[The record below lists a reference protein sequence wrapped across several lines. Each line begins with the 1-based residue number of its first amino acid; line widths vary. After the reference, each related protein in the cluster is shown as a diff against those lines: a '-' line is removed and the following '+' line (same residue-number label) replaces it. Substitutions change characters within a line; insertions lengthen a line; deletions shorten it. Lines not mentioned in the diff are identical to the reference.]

1 MEDMMY
7 LFTSFLSCLIVL
19 GLLFQFMGERWRKAS
34 DSSLLYWVVWL
45 ALSACVSLVNL
56 FRIPLLNMGANL
68 AAFTMISL
76 LLYRDRER
84 RKYWRVLEADCFFG
98 LVALFEAIGVFGLD
112 FLLAAV
118 GWMPE
123 NAVWLGSM
131 EELFSKVVL
140 VFAYYLLMR
149 RFWKKGLGQN
159 RAQFILYLVMF
170 LYSVFYFLITFYLA
184 DSVLLREHYSF
195 LCVVTG
201 IAAFV
206 SMYFLYFMQVLD
218 GKHELDLR
226 LAMMK
231 QQEEMQFDYYR
242 RQQEQYRQSAAIL
255 HDVSRHIRSIE
266 ELYQAGEGE
275 QVLRY
280 TKEIGSILKPL
291 VPVEYSDN
299 PMLNILLTDKK
310 IQAEQEGI
318 RFHITVQCSGLEFI
332 EPMDVTV
339 LFANLLDNAMEAC
352 RQCKTQK
359 EIQVGIRS
367 YNEMV
372 SIRIE
377 NTVER
382 EVRISPEGRPL
393 RENGKQGGIGILN
406 VEKCVEKYGG
416 SVLYRQKNGKFYSD
430 VLLNR

>member
-1 MEDMMY
+1 MENMMY
-7 LFTSFLSCLIVL
+7 LFTSFLSCLIIF
-19 GLLFQFMGERWRKAS
+19 GLLFQFMGERWKKAS
-34 DSSLLYWVVWL
+34 DSRLLYWVVWL
-45 ALSACVSLVNL
+45 FASGCVSLVNL
-56 FRIPLLNMGANL
+56 FRIPFLNMGANL
-68 AAFTMISL
+68 AVTTVISL
-76 LLYRDRER
+76 LLYRDRAKG
-84 RKYWRVLEADCFFG
+84 KYWRVLEADCFFI
-98 LVALFEAIGVFGLD
+98 LCALFESVGVFGLD

-123 NAVWLGSM
+123 NTVWLGSM

-149 RFWKKGLGQN
+149 RLWKRGLGQN

-170 LYSVFYFLITFYLA
+170 LYSMFYFLITFYLA

-206 SMYFLYFMQVLD
+206 SMYFLYFMRVLD

-231 QQEEMQFDYYR
+231 QQEEMQFNYYR
-242 RQQEQYRQSAAIL
+242 RQQEQYRKSVAIL

-266 ELYQAGEGE
+266 NLYQTGEGE
-275 QVLRY
+275 QALRY
-280 TKEIGSILKPL
+280 TKEIDSILKPL

-310 IQAEQEGI
+310 LLAEQEGI
-318 RFHITVQCSGLEFI
+318 RFNITVQCSGLEFI
-332 EPMDVTV
+332 EPVDVTV

-352 RQCKTQK
+352 RQCKTKK
-359 EIQVGIRS
+359 EIHVSIRS

-377 NTVER
+377 NTVEK
-382 EVRISPEGRPL
+382 EVRFSPEGRPI

-416 SVLYRQKNGKFYSD
+416 SVLYRQKNGKLYSD

>member
-1 MEDMMY
+1 MENMIY
-7 LFTSFLSCLIVL
+7 LFTSFLSCLIIF
-19 GLLFQFMGERWRKAS
+19 GLLFQFMGERWKKAS
-34 DSSLLYWVVWL
+34 DSRFLYWAVWL
-45 ALSACVSLVNL
+45 FASGCVSLVNL
-56 FRIPLLNMGANL
+56 LKSPLLNMGANL
-68 AAFTMISL
+68 VVFTVISL
-76 LLYRDRER
+76 LLYRDRAG
-84 RKYWRVLEADCFFG
+84 RKYWRVLEADCFFI
-98 LVALFEAIGVFGLD
+98 LSALFEAIGVFGLD
-112 FLLAAV
+112 FLLATA
-118 GWMPE
+118 GWLPE
-123 NAVWLGSM
+123 NTVWLGSM

-149 RFWKKGLGQN
+149 RFWKRGLGQN

-206 SMYFLYFMQVLD
+206 GMYFLYFMGVLD
-218 GKHELDLR
+218 EKHELDMQ

-231 QQEEMQFDYYR
+231 QQEDMQFDYYR
-242 RQQEQYRQSAAIL
+242 RQQEQYRQSVAVL

-266 ELYQAGEGE
+266 NLYQAGEGE
-275 QVLRY
+275 QAIRY
-280 TKEIGSILKPL
+280 AKEIDSILKPL

-310 IQAEQEGI
+310 MLAEQEGI
-318 RFHITVQCSGLEFI
+318 RFAVTVQCSELGFI

-352 RQCKTQK
+352 RQCQTEK
-359 EIQVGIRS
+359 EIHVSIRS

-372 SIRIE
+372 SIRVE
-377 NTVER
+377 NTVGKEAQF
-382 EVRISPEGRPL
+382 SLEGRPL
-393 RENGKQGGIGILN
+393 RENGEQGGIGILN
-406 VEKCVEKYGG
+406 VEKCVEKYNGN
-416 SVLYRQKNGKFYSD
+416 VLYRQENGKLYSD

>member
-1 MEDMMY
+1 MENMMY

-34 DSSLLYWVVWL
+34 DSRLLYWVAWL
-45 ALSACVSLVNL
+45 LASGCISLVNL
-56 FRIPLLNMGANL
+56 LRSPLLNMGANL
-68 AAFTMISL
+68 VVFTMISL
-76 LLYRDRER
+76 LLYRDRAG
-84 RKYWRVLEADCFFG
+84 RKYWRVLEADCFFSV
-98 LVALFEAIGVFGLD
+98 VALFEAVGVFGLD
-112 FLLAAV
+112 FLLVAV

-123 NAVWLGSM
+123 NTVWLGSM

-159 RAQFILYLVMF
+159 RAQLVLYLVMF

-195 LCVVTG
+195 LWVVTG

-206 SMYFLYFMQVLD
+206 SMYFLYFMRVLD

-231 QQEEMQFDYYR
+231 QQEEMQFNYYR
-242 RQQEQYRQSAAIL
+242 RQQEQYRKSVAIL

-266 ELYQAGEGE
+266 NLYQTGEGE
-275 QVLRY
+275 QALRY
-280 TKEIGSILKPL
+280 TKEIDSILKPL

-310 IQAEQEGI
+310 LLAEQEGI
-318 RFHITVQCSGLEFI
+318 RFNITVQCSGLEFI
-332 EPMDVTV
+332 EPVDVTV

-352 RQCKTQK
+352 RQCKAKK
-359 EIQVGIRS
+359 EIHVSIRS

-377 NTVER
+377 NTVGK
-382 EVRISPEGRPL
+382 EVRFSPEGRPI

-416 SVLYRQKNGKFYSD
+416 NVLYRQENGKLYSD